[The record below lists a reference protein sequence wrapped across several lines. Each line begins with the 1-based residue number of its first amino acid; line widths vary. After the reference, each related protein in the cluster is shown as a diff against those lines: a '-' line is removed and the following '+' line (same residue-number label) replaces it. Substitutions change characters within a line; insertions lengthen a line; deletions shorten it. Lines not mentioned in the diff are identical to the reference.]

1 MSRSRNF
8 GAVVCLVAFAF
19 FAGWPVWKW
28 LNVRSASSNLQ
39 TRTQTL
45 VEKNPQLQLAWTVA
59 MQDEVLTYPEAKII
73 VEAAGEQVD
82 PNE

>member
-1 MSRSRNF
+1 VSRSKNI

-28 LNVRSASSNLQ
+28 LSVRSASSNLQ
-39 TRTQTL
+39 TRTQAL

-73 VEAAGEQVD
+73 VEAAGEKVD

>member
-1 MSRSRNF
+1 MSRSKNI

-28 LNVRSASSNLQ
+28 LNVRSASSRLQ

-59 MQDEVLTYPEAKII
+59 MQDDVLTYPEAKIL
-73 VEAAGEQVD
+73 VEAAGEKVD
-82 PNE
+82 PGE